1 MENVDKFYRY
11 IRKTHSIMLEVGGK
25 PVGGKWS
32 LDDENRLP
40 WDGAVDLPETFGFR
54 ADEMDLK

>member
-1 MENVDKFYRY
+1 
-11 IRKTHSIMLEVGGK
+11 MLEDDGK

-40 WDGAVDLPETFGFR
+40 WDGAVDLPETLRFEP
-54 ADEMDLK
+54 DEITTRSNRDG